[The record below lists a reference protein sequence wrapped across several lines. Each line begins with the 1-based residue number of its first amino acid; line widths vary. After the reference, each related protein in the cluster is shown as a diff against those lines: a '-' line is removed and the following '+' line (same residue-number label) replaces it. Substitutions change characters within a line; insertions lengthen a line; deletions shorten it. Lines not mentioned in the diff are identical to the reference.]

1 MGYEVWV
8 PVAGLLVVAA
18 MMVTVVYLA
27 LRGTSASGRAVVLMA
42 VAEVIRAL
50 AAVIRSFWGR
60 V

>member
-1 MGYEVWV
+1 MWV